1 MAGQFPRPIGSVAH
15 VVALLVS
22 GLSIGVPVDP
32 ASADDCLKA
41 PNSAAPQGSH
51 WYYRLDRANQRK
63 CWYLRAPGQ
72 PAQQAAAPATS
83 AAPTP
88 SNSTPARS
96 GPMAAAK
103 SATAP
108 TSITP
113 GGSAPPSPH
122 IKILAVTPKPAPVV
136 GGTTDELVRQ
146 GPPKGNAAPAF
157 PEVPAP
163 QASTSSQTSA
173 QAAGPVPA
181 ASAPWPDPRPAFATI
196 NAQEPVA
203 VQTDAHADSVQPPAR
218 AHASDGEKG
227 TPRGGEPANNA
238 GLPVIIFPMLAL
250 GLVAAGALSRVGM
263 NIVAARR
270 ARPIVHHPESDWDDD
285 QRQHELRDHHEE
297 YGSAELREYP
307 SLTSAVR
314 DYGPRIPFRADDEKA
329 NNARGHGDAGQIL
342 ADDEWPDNAADMAR
356 PARSQPTTSGRITHA
371 DMAMPA
377 RSRPM
382 TSGRVTHADTA
393 MLARCELMPTRADMA
408 TPARSK
414 PIANGRITHTDVVKP
429 ARSLRRSGRARIHW
443 RFSTGCCDRRGRR
456 NPAGS
461 LTRRVIVDGARQA
474 TAWVALAIMS
484 FPSSM
489 TASTAVSMVGPSQSF
504 RSVIAD

>member
-1 MAGQFPRPIGSVAH
+1 MAGQFPRQIGSVAH
-15 VVALLVS
+15 VVALLVW
-22 GLSIGVPVDP
+22 GLSVGVPVDP

-51 WYYRLDRANQRK
+51 WYYRLDQANQRK

-72 PAQQAAAPATS
+72 LAQQAAAPATS
-83 AAPTP
+83 AAAAP
-88 SNSTPARS
+88 SNSTPAQS
-96 GPMAAAK
+96 GPMAAVK
-103 SATAP
+103 STTAP

-203 VQTDAHADSVQPPAR
+203 VHTDAHADSVQPPAR

-270 ARPIVHHPESDWDDD
+270 ARPIVHHPASDWDDD

-329 NNARGHGDAGQIL
+329 NNARGHGEAGQIR
-342 ADDEWPDNAADMAR
+342 ADDEWPDNARGHGR
-356 PARSQPTTSGRITHA
+356 PARSQPTTRGRITHA

-377 RSRPM
+377 RSMPM

-393 MLARCELMPTRADMA
+393 MLARMRADA
-408 TPARSK
+408 DARGHGDAGQIQADSEW
-414 PIANGRITHTDVVKP
+414 PDNTY
-429 ARSLRRSGRARIHW
+429 
-443 RFSTGCCDRRGRR
+443 RRGE
-456 NPAGS
+456 AGQITEEVRKS
-461 LTRRVIVDGARQA
+461 EDTL
-474 TAWVALAIMS
+474 ALLDRLL
-484 FPSSM
+484 
-489 TASTAVSMVGPSQSF
+489 
-504 RSVIAD
+504 RSPRAA

>member
-22 GLSIGVPVDP
+22 GLSIGVPLDP

-83 AAPTP
+83 AAATP
-88 SNSTPARS
+88 SNSTSARS
-96 GPMAAAK
+96 GPMAAVE

-113 GGSAPPSPH
+113 GDSAPPSPH

-270 ARPIVHHPESDWDDD
+270 ARPIVHHPASDWDDD

-329 NNARGHGDAGQIL
+329 NNARGHGEAGQIL
-342 ADDEWPDNAADMAR
+342 ADDEWPDNA
-356 PARSQPTTSGRITHA
+356 
-371 DMAMPA
+371 
-377 RSRPM
+377 
-382 TSGRVTHADTA
+382 
-393 MLARCELMPTRADMA
+393 
-408 TPARSK
+408 
-414 PIANGRITHTDVVKP
+414 
-429 ARSLRRSGRARIHW
+429 
-443 RFSTGCCDRRGRR
+443 RGHGQAGQI
-456 NPAGS
+456 PAG
-461 LTRRVIVDGARQA
+461 DEWPDNARGHGDAGQIQA
-474 TAWVALAIMS
+474 DDERPGDACGHGDAGQIQADDERPGDACGHGDADQMQADDEWPDNAYIRGEAGQITEEVRKSEDTLALLDRLL
-484 FPSSM
+484 
-489 TASTAVSMVGPSQSF
+489 
-504 RSVIAD
+504 RSPRAA

>member
-22 GLSIGVPVDP
+22 GLSVGVPVDP

-72 PAQQAAAPATS
+72 TAQQAAAPATS
-83 AAPTP
+83 AAAAP
-88 SNSTPARS
+88 SNSTPAQSR
-96 GPMAAAK
+96 PMAASK
-103 SATAP
+103 SATAS

-122 IKILAVTPKPAPVV
+122 IKILAVSPKPAPVV
-136 GGTTDELVRQ
+136 GATADEV
-146 GPPKGNAAPAF
+146 PPKGNAAPAF
-157 PEVPAP
+157 PEITGP
-163 QASTSSQTSA
+163 QANTSSQTSA

-181 ASAPWPDPRPAFATI
+181 ASAPWPDPRPAFATV
-196 NAQEPVA
+196 NAREPAA
-203 VQTDAHADSVQPPAR
+203 VQTDARADFIQPRAR
-218 AHASDGEKG
+218 AHASDGEEG
-227 TPRGGEPANNA
+227 TPGGGEPANSG

-307 SLTSAVR
+307 SLTSVVR

-329 NNARGHGDAGQIL
+329 NNARGHGDAGRMQADAEWPGNARGHGDAGQIQ
-342 ADDEWPDNAADMAR
+342 ADNEWPDNA
-356 PARSQPTTSGRITHA
+356 
-371 DMAMPA
+371 
-377 RSRPM
+377 
-382 TSGRVTHADTA
+382 
-393 MLARCELMPTRADMA
+393 C
-408 TPARSK
+408 
-414 PIANGRITHTDVVKP
+414 
-429 ARSLRRSGRARIHW
+429 
-443 RFSTGCCDRRGRR
+443 RRGE
-456 NPAGS
+456 AGQITEEVRKS
-461 LTRRVIVDGARQA
+461 EDTL
-474 TAWVALAIMS
+474 ALLERLL
-484 FPSSM
+484 
-489 TASTAVSMVGPSQSF
+489 
-504 RSVIAD
+504 RSPRAA